1 MIDSSKLV
9 NQQLRLV
16 EIRRGLERSG
26 PQPASAKLEEVQFGP
41 CVLFSRECGSAGD
54 DVAQSVGEQ
63 LHWPVFNR
71 EIVEEI
77 AQRAHVRNQLVE
89 SVDERARSNWHRVL
103 HAVRE
108 REKLKPEAYLYH
120 LHEIVLSLGHHGYA
134 VIVGRGAQY
143 LLPPECAVRVRVVE
157 LLSDRVRRIST
168 TRHMSVDEAT
178 QFVQKRETER
188 AEFIRR
194 VFHEDTTS
202 PLKYDLVLNTGRLG
216 IEAAAAVVLAM
227 LENKLGVKV
236 EPVPCAT
243 LFKE

>member
-26 PQPASAKLEEVQFGP
+26 PQPASAKFEELRFGP

-54 DVAQSVGEQ
+54 DVAQTVGEQ

-71 EIVEEI
+71 QIVEEI
-77 AQRAHVRNQLVE
+77 AQRAHVRSQLVE
-89 SVDERARSNWHRVL
+89 SVDEHVRSCWHRVL

-108 REKLKPEAYLYH
+108 REKLRPETYIYH
-120 LHEIVLSLGHHGYA
+120 LHEIILSLGHHGYA
-134 VIVGRGAQY
+134 VIVGRGAQF

-157 LLSDRVRRIST
+157 PLNDRVRRIST
-168 TRHMSVDEAT
+168 TRHMSIDEAT
-178 QFVQKRETER
+178 QFVQRREAER

-202 PLKYDLVLNTGRLG
+202 PLKYDLVVNTSRMG
-216 IEAAAAVVLAM
+216 IEAGAAAVLAT
-227 LENKLGVKV
+227 LENKLGVKAD
-236 EPVPCAT
+236 PVPCAT